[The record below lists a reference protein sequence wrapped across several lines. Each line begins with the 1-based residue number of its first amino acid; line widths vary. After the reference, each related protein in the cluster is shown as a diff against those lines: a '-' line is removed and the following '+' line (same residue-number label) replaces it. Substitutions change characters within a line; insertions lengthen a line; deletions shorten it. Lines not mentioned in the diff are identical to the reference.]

1 MKKWSILGILTF
13 CLLIIAGCGRGSGS
27 HEKMEQVFP
36 WEDVDSCMDNSIEPK
51 IEGICC
57 PECGKEVKW
66 IHFRS
71 PKWTWEHMCGR
82 AGALAICPD
91 CRIQVE
97 FICEGFN

>member
-1 MKKWSILGILTF
+1 MKKRSLIGISAF
-13 CLLIIAGCGRGSGS
+13 CLLMIAGCGNRGGS
-27 HEKMEQVFP
+27 HDNNTQVFP

-71 PKWTWEHMCGR
+71 PK
-82 AGALAICPD
+82 
-91 CRIQVE
+91 
-97 FICEGFN
+97 